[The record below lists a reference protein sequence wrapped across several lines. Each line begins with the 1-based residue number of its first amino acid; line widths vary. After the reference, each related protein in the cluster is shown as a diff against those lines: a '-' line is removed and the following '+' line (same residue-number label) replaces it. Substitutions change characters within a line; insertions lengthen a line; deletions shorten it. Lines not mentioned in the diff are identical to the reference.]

1 MATPTYMMP
10 AADGSDT
17 LNVQKN
23 NAPSGGSQNVAVRG
37 YSIDQGGYIGGAS
50 SGLAV
55 TNTRVG
61 EFTGNH

>member
-1 MATPTYMMP
+1 MMTSV
-10 AADGSDT
+10 DGSDV
-17 LNVQKN
+17 LAVQKN
-23 NAPSGGSQNVAVRG
+23 NAPSGGSQNVVVRG

>member
-10 AADGSDT
+10 ATDGSDV
-17 LNVQKN
+17 LVVQKN
-23 NAPSGGSQNVAVRG
+23 NAPSGSSQNVVVRG
-37 YSIDQGGYIGGAS
+37 YSIDQGGYIGGAY